1 MTNTMPQLTL
11 EPQLNLNEQAQAAV
25 EAEAPKAQETD
36 MKDVL
41 NSEEQQAVDAFAKQI
56 DITNANQVLMYGANA
71 QKNIASFSENA
82 LNNVR
87 NKDLGEVGEAL
98 SGLVVELKSLDF
110 DTEEE
115 EKGFFSRLFKK
126 SKNQLEELKAQ
137 FSEVE
142 VNVDKISAIL
152 EQHQIALMKDVAMFD
167 EMYNLNLQYYK
178 ELTMYILAGRKRLEE
193 VRATD
198 VEALRQKAASSGS
211 AEDAQ
216 AYNDLVNMCNRFE
229 KKLHDLEMSR
239 MVSIQMGPQ
248 TRMLQNNDVMMIE
261 KIQSSLVNTIPLW
274 KSQMVLA
281 LGLENARKATAAQ
294 AAVSEMTN
302 ELLKKNAEK
311 LKQGSIDIA
320 KEAERSII
328 DIETLQHTN
337 EQLISTLDEV
347 MQIQRDGAQ
356 KRQEAEAELRRIEG
370 ELKAKLTELR

>member
-1 MTNTMPQLTL
+1 MKKLGH
-11 EPQLNLNEQAQAAV
+11 ENLGEMNRKISEIM
-25 EAEAPKAQETD
+25 KTD
-36 MKDVL
+36 VYTVNDDATIKEVLQVLVDKKISGVPIVNKNYQVVGFISDGDIMK
-41 NSEEQQAVDAFAKQI
+41 FIAKQNPRII
-56 DITNANQVLMYGANA
+56 DMTSFITVWY
-71 QKNIASFSENA
+71 
-82 LNNVR
+82 
-87 NKDLGEVGEAL
+87 
-98 SGLVVELKSLDF
+98 
-110 DTEEE
+110 DTE
-115 EKGFFSRLFKK
+115 S
-126 SKNQLEELKAQ
+126 
-137 FSEVE
+137 
-142 VNVDKISAIL
+142 
-152 EQHQIALMKDVAMFD
+152 
-167 EMYNLNLQYYK
+167 
-178 ELTMYILAGRKRLEE
+178 
-193 VRATD
+193 
-198 VEALRQKAASSGS
+198 
-211 AEDAQ
+211 
-216 AYNDLVNMCNRFE
+216 FE